1 MIKIQY
7 FKTAFGEL
15 ILGSYENKLC
25 LCDWRFRKMR
35 DSIDKRI
42 KNNLKSEFIEESSEV
57 IETCK
62 IQLEEYFNKERKIF
76 DLPILMVGTE
86 FQKQVWNALIEV
98 PYSKTSSYLDL
109 SKKIKNPDAVR
120 AVATANGANAIAII
134 IPCHRIIGSNGS
146 LVGYAGGLRIKKK
159 LLDLEGALDV
169 NQLSLF

>member
-109 SKKIKNPDAVR
+109 SKKINNPDAVR

>member
-1 MIKIQY
+1 
-7 FKTAFGEL
+7 
-15 ILGSYENKLC
+15 
-25 LCDWRFRKMR
+25 MR

-57 IETCK
+57 IDTCK
-62 IQLEEYFNKERKIF
+62 MQLEEYFRKERRIF

>member
-146 LVGYAGGLRIKKK
+146 LVGYAGG
-159 LLDLEGALDV
+159 
-169 NQLSLF
+169 

>member
-1 MIKIQY
+1 
-7 FKTAFGEL
+7 
-15 ILGSYENKLC
+15 
-25 LCDWRFRKMR
+25 MR

-57 IETCK
+57 IDTCK
-62 IQLEEYFNKERKIF
+62 MQLEEYFRKERRIF

-134 IPCHRIIGSNGS
+134 IPCHRIIGSDGS
-146 LVGYAGGLRIKKK
+146 LVGYAGGLGSKKK